1 MVTKIVN
8 ADIDMYGNRVVN
20 LCVEVLPELP
30 ETAKDGRLV
39 YLAAARQIFV
49 YNEGSWQTVGELNP
63 TKLSAFENDVGYLT
77 ADTVGLDNYYT
88 KEETDRKID
97 ELSRLEFKVMDALPE
112 TGESNFIYLVPSMS
126 SKAKNVKDEW
136 IWVDGDWELI
146 GSTSFKL
153 DIIQSEDGI
162 IINDKTLQKATE
174 TQDGLMTRE
183 MVKEFRGKQDKLTAG
198 PNISIENG
206 VISAIGG
213 GTGGGHAS
221 FVGSFGGDGG
231 TSYPVKHDLGTYNII
246 FQMRTAPPV
255 RYVQSTVYA
264 DDENTLR
271 IEFSEPLYDIIH
283 ISILACDAS
292 APEPGEVLDIDVKE
306 ITTPQAIWTHA
317 NPTGQAVYCQLF
329 DTEGNEIGAEMVQN
343 SADGFDPVVATLG
356 QSSAGYMLVAKATLM
371 YPFEKDP
378 DLADDSERSI
388 VVNMTDYG
396 CTSDDRFLVQVF
408 MDGAG
413 QNNADIEQA
422 NGTITANF
430 GNNISGYLI
439 IRKATLWQPFTGLTG
454 EAVTISHGLG
464 RIVGAQVYSD
474 EFGLV
479 GTDMDC
485 IDENTFVANPVTG
498 TGFIVIL

>member
-1 MVTKIVN
+1 MMVTKIVN

-77 ADTVGLDNYYT
+77 ADTMGLDNYYT
-88 KEETDRKID
+88 KEETDRRID

-174 TQDGLMTRE
+174 TQDGLMTRA
-183 MVKEFRGKQDKLTAG
+183 MVKEFRAKQDKLTAG

-221 FVGSFGGDGG
+221 FVGSFGGDGE
-231 TSYPVKHDLGTYNII
+231 TSYLVKHDLGTYNII

-329 DTEGNEIGAEMVQN
+329 DTVGNDIRADMVQN
-343 SADGFDPVVATLG
+343 SSDGFDPVVASLSEPNTG
-356 QSSAGYMLVAKATLM
+356 FMLVASATLM
-371 YPFEKDP
+371 YPFENEKD
-378 DLADDSERSI
+378 I
-388 VVNMTDYG
+388 VIDMTNYG
-396 CTSDDRFLVQVF
+396 NSAGDWFLVQVY
-408 MDGAG
+408 MDGSG
-413 QNNADIEQA
+413 EGNMNIEQA
-422 NGTITANF
+422 NGVITVNLNTAQT
-430 GNNISGYLI
+430 GYVVL
-439 IRKATLWQPFTGLTG
+439 RKATVVQEFTNVKELT
-454 EAVTISHGLG
+454 VTHGLG
-464 RIVGAQVYSD
+464 RYVGTQVYV
-474 EFGLV
+474 EETGLGNV
-479 GTDMDC
+479 NVDLPDL
-485 IDENTFVANPVTG
+485 NTAHWETNVAITG
-498 TGFIVIL
+498 HILIL

>member
-8 ADIDMYGNRVVN
+8 VDIDMYGNRVVN

-39 YLAAARQIFV
+39 YLVAARQIFV

-88 KEETDRKID
+88 KEETDRRID

-174 TQDGLMTRE
+174 TQDGLMTRA

-198 PNISIENG
+198 PNISIENE

-221 FVGSFGGDGG
+221 FVGSFGGDGQ

-271 IEFSEPLYDIIH
+271 VEFSEPLYDIIH

-292 APEPGEVLDIDVKE
+292 APEPGETLNIDVKT
-306 ITTPQAIWTHA
+306 ITSPQQIWTHA

-329 DTEGNEIGAEMVQN
+329 DTEGNDIRADMVQN
-343 SADGFDPVVATLG
+343 SSDGFDPVVASLSEPNTG
-356 QSSAGYMLVAKATLM
+356 FMLVASATLM
-371 YPFEKDP
+371 YPFENEKD
-378 DLADDSERSI
+378 I
-388 VVNMTDYG
+388 VIDMTNYG
-396 CTSDDRFLVQVF
+396 ESAEDWFLVQVY
-408 MDGAG
+408 MDGSG
-413 QNNADIEQA
+413 EGNMNIEQT
-422 NGTITANF
+422 NGVVTVNLNTAQT
-430 GNNISGYLI
+430 GYVVL
-439 IRKATLWQPFTGLTG
+439 RKATVVQEFTDARELTVTHNLGRYVGTQVYVEETGLGNVNVDLPDLNTAHWETNVAITG
-454 EAVTISHGLG
+454 H
-464 RIVGAQVYSD
+464 
-474 EFGLV
+474 
-479 GTDMDC
+479 
-485 IDENTFVANPVTG
+485 
-498 TGFIVIL
+498 ILIL

>member
-77 ADTVGLDNYYT
+77 ADTMGLDNYYT
-88 KEETDRKID
+88 KEETDRRID

-174 TQDGLMTRE
+174 TQDGLMTRA
-183 MVKEFRGKQDKLTAG
+183 MVKEFRAKQDKLTAG

-221 FVGSFGGDGG
+221 FVGSFGGDGE
-231 TSYPVKHDLGTYNII
+231 TSYLVKHDLGTYNII

-329 DTEGNEIGAEMVQN
+329 DTVGNDIRADMVQN
-343 SADGFDPVVATLG
+343 SSDGFDPVVASLSEPNTG
-356 QSSAGYMLVAKATLM
+356 FMLVASATLM
-371 YPFEKDP
+371 YPFENEKD
-378 DLADDSERSI
+378 I
-388 VVNMTDYG
+388 VIDMTNYG
-396 CTSDDRFLVQVF
+396 NSAGDWFLVQVY
-408 MDGAG
+408 MDGSG
-413 QNNADIEQA
+413 EGNMNIEQA
-422 NGTITANF
+422 NGVITVNLNTAQT
-430 GNNISGYLI
+430 GYVVL
-439 IRKATLWQPFTGLTG
+439 RKATVVQEFTNVKELT
-454 EAVTISHGLG
+454 VTHGLG
-464 RIVGAQVYSD
+464 RYVGTQVYV
-474 EFGLV
+474 EETGLGNV
-479 GTDMDC
+479 NVDLPDL
-485 IDENTFVANPVTG
+485 NTAHWETNVAITG
-498 TGFIVIL
+498 HILIL

>member
-1 MVTKIVN
+1 MMVTKIVN

-39 YLAAARQIFV
+39 YLAVARQIFV

-88 KEETDRKID
+88 KEETDRRID

-174 TQDGLMTRE
+174 TQDGLMTRA

-221 FVGSFGGDGG
+221 FVGSFGGDGQ

-271 IEFSEPLYDIIH
+271 IEFSEPLYDIVH

-306 ITTPQAIWTHA
+306 ITTSQAIWTHA

-329 DTEGNEIGAEMVQN
+329 DTEGNDIRADMVQN
-343 SADGFDPVVATLG
+343 SSDGFDPVVASLSEPNTG
-356 QSSAGYMLVAKATLM
+356 FMLVASATLM
-371 YPFEKDP
+371 YPFENEKD
-378 DLADDSERSI
+378 I
-388 VVNMTDYG
+388 VIDMTNYG
-396 CTSDDRFLVQVF
+396 NSAGDWFLVQVY
-408 MDGAG
+408 MDGSG
-413 QNNADIEQA
+413 EGNMNIEQA
-422 NGTITANF
+422 NGVVTVNLNTAQT
-430 GNNISGYLI
+430 GYVVL
-439 IRKATLWQPFTGLTG
+439 RKATVVQEFTNVKELT
-454 EAVTISHGLG
+454 VTHGLG
-464 RIVGAQVYSD
+464 RYVGTQVYV
-474 EFGLV
+474 EETGLGNV
-479 GTDMDC
+479 NVDLPDL
-485 IDENTFVANPVTG
+485 NTAHWETNVAITG
-498 TGFIVIL
+498 HILIL